1 MTTNIKN
8 PKQILVGARVTE
20 KAANAADQN
29 VYVFNVATD
38 ANKNEIKKEIKRIY
52 KVDPVKVN
60 VLNTKGKKVF
70 VRGKWGRKSD
80 SRKAYVYLKDGDKIN
95 II

>member
-1 MTTNIKN
+1 MDTFKTV
-8 PKQILVGARVTE
+8 LVGPRITE
-20 KAANAADQN
+20 KAAIASDSS

-38 ANKNEIKKEIKRIY
+38 ATKNEIKKEIKRIY

-60 VLNTKGKKVF
+60 VVNVKGKKTF
-70 VRGKWGRKSD
+70 TRGRRGSRSD
-80 SRKAYVYLKDGDKIN
+80 TRKAYVYLKAGDSIS